1 MDPNHLKMK
10 KLLWAEDQYEDLMD
24 YSSRLGRINYLVDP
38 VRSVSEALKKLQKE
52 KYNLYVFDLKILPG
66 DYKYWQKLDEKKRA
80 EKPQFDPYLGLELLR
95 YLYKA
100 KQKQTKLWKKIKFDF
115 SKVIVFSVVNDQKVY
130 NELTSFGIPPEQIV
144 YKSGSNLDTLAE
156 LIITMQGDKGE
167 KNTIFEKH
175 LKPQH

>member
-1 MDPNHLKMK
+1 MAPNYLKMK
-10 KLLWAEDQYEDLMD
+10 KLLWVEDQYEDLMD
-24 YSSRLGRINYLVDP
+24 YFSRLGRINYLVEP
-38 VRSVSEALKKLQKE
+38 VKSVTTALKKMKKE
-52 KYNLYVFDLKILPG
+52 EYDLYVLDLKILSG
-66 DYKYWQKLDEKKRA
+66 NSSKWEKLDDKKRA
-80 EKPQFDPYLGLELLR
+80 ENPQFDPYLGLELLR
-95 YLYKA
+95 YLYRA
-100 KQKQTKLWKKIKFDF
+100 KQKQTKLWEKIKFDF